1 MPALKPS
8 ETQQQDTYLL
18 ATVSRH
24 LTLLGLSK
32 NDLAIKMHM
41 NYQKLHRRLKDP
53 ESLSLEEL
61 RRLAKVLKIED
72 SEKLTVW

>member
-1 MPALKPS
+1 M
-8 ETQQQDTYLL
+8 
-18 ATVSRH
+18 
-24 LTLLGLSK
+24 GLSK
-32 NDLAIKMHM
+32 TELAIKMHM
-41 NYQKLHRRLKDP
+41 NYQALHRRLKEP